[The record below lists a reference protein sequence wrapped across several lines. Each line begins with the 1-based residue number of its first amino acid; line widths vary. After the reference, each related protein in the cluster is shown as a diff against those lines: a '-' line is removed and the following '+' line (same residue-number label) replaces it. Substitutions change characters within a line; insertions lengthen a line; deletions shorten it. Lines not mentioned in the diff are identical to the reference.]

1 MRKRLYCIPAAG
13 MFMLLCLILFTACSE
28 KENLTFTGTIEQAGE
43 SSIMVYTEDFASG
56 DRVNVSYKGMTLE
69 FEPAT
74 GQQVIVTVRPD
85 IGETYPVKADAVSIQ
100 LREEES
106 EVESTVQENKITS
119 ERAFEMIREGGIT
132 VVDVRREDEY
142 AEGHIEGAMLLP
154 LDVLV
159 SLAEDKLPDKSA
171 TILVYCRS
179 GNRSAKAALQLAG
192 LGYENVYDFGGMIDW
207 PYKVTK

>member
-1 MRKRLYCIPAAG
+1 
-13 MFMLLCLILFTACSE
+13 MLLCLILFTACSE

-106 EVESTVQENKITS
+106 EVESTAQENKITS
-119 ERAFEMIREGGIT
+119 ERAYEMMREGGVT

-159 SLAEDKLPDKSA
+159 NLAEDKLPDKSA

-192 LGYENVYDFGGMIDW
+192 LGYENVYDFGGIIDW
-207 PYKVTK
+207 PYEVTK

>member
-1 MRKRLYCIPAAG
+1 
-13 MFMLLCLILFTACSE
+13 MLLCLILFTACSE

-43 SSIMVYTEDFASG
+43 SSIMVYTKDFASG

-119 ERAFEMIREGGIT
+119 EQAYEMMREGGVT

-159 SLAEDKLPDKSA
+159 NLAEDKLPDKSA

-179 GNRSAKAALQLAG
+179 GNRSAKAALQLSG
-192 LGYENVYDFGGMIDW
+192 LGYENVYDFGGIIDW
-207 PYKVTK
+207 PSEVAK

>member
-1 MRKRLYCIPAAG
+1 
-13 MFMLLCLILFTACSE
+13 MLLCLILFTACSE

-56 DRVNVSYKGMTLE
+56 DRVNVSYKGMTLG

-106 EVESTVQENKITS
+106 EVESTAQENKITS
-119 ERAFEMIREGGIT
+119 ERAYEMMREGGVT

-159 SLAEDKLPDKSA
+159 NLAEDRLPDKSA

-192 LGYENVYDFGGMIDW
+192 LGYENIYDFGGIIDW
-207 PYKVTK
+207 PYEVTK